1 VDFGAAN
8 LRDNG
13 GTFGSVALR
22 AKSRFLAALGMTTS
36 FFETRI
42 IGARAA

>member
-22 AKSRFLAALGMTTS
+22 AKSRFLAALGMTMTLVVL
-36 FFETRI
+36 EKGQT
-42 IGARAA
+42 